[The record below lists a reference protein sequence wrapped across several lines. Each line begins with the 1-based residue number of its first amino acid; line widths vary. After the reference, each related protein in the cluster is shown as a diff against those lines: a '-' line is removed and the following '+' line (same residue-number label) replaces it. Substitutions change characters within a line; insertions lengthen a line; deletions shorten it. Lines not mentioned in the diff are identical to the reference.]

1 MLTVRVKQK
10 FHKRVGTNSCII
22 MGPCPTSYSSRSPL
36 VRPLWIPFSY
46 RIQGSHISEKY
57 GLPNPVPQ
65 CQRDNI
71 QVLALILSLVF
82 RGQSFYTRGHHSM
95 HWVVDQRT
103 CVRIDGGERGRY
115 CRSPLWEHPRTVPT
129 RISQVPTASRP
140 YRLPLF
146 QCLALTIKIL
156 RGLMP

>member
-1 MLTVRVKQK
+1 MSSKDFTSVLEPIRVLLWALAPL
-10 FHKRVGTNSCII
+10 HILRVLLWSALSG
-22 MGPCPTSYSSRSPL
+22 SR
-36 VRPLWIPFSY
+36 FSY

-57 GLPNPVPQ
+57 GLPNPVLQ

-95 HWVVDQRT
+95 HWVVDQCT